1 MSYGMASA
9 NRVTWSASRGAY
21 SQRRLML
28 WAADT
33 AGATVEGRR
42 FMPPAGSGGGTQ
54 PGRERPHPRRCVPGP
69 SACQGVAHVPAAE
82 SRSFSAFGTQSPRAV
97 HQRFAPDNHTAD
109 RRARCA
115 TFGRTSKARSCV
127 RRGVECRSSNHG
139 PEESRSSATSR
150 DSIERTAKRCT
161 RTRRSLES
169 PPTTC

>member
-1 MSYGMASA
+1 MNYGMASA

-42 FMPPAGSGGGTQ
+42 FMPPAGSGGGMQ

-82 SRSFSAFGTQSPRAV
+82 SSSSAYS
-97 HQRFAPDNHTAD
+97 
-109 RRARCA
+109 
-115 TFGRTSKARSCV
+115 ARSRLVLCTSDSRPTITPPIV
-127 RRGVECRSSNHG
+127 AQDAPLSGGLRRRV
-139 PEESRSSATSR
+139 PA
-150 DSIERTAKRCT
+150 
-161 RTRRSLES
+161 
-169 PPTTC
+169 